1 MKSLGMMATML
12 TMGAMAA
19 IALPAS
25 AQPQPPSPG
34 NEQAYWVYI
43 KDKGG
48 IVAMYPSSG
57 RTPDGRGWA
66 TTDQFEQLISSP
78 TDPSAA
84 PTIIDRGGVGCA
96 GPACP
101 DGAVMRRLRDVPD
114 FPAGTL
120 VLRGTAVHA
129 VFLEK
134 Q

>member
-1 MKSLGMMATML
+1 MRKFGGMPLRLIRGALALG
-12 TMGAMAA
+12 A
-19 IALPAS
+19 IALPVQAQS
-25 AQPQPPSPG
+25 QPQSPG
-34 NEQAYWVYI
+34 KETYWVYI
-43 KDKGG
+43 KDKAG
-48 IVAMYPSSG
+48 IVAMYPA
-57 RTPDGRGWA
+57 DGKGWA
-66 TTDQFEQLISSP
+66 TTDQFEQLISRP
-78 TDPSAA
+78 TDASAG

-101 DGAVMRRLRDVPD
+101 DGSVMRQLRDTPD